1 MYTHIEL
8 AIADA
13 LVADRI
19 QYAERRRAISSGRP
33 KPTRIRRSLRMLFG
47 RQPVAGTVR

>member
-13 LVADRI
+13 LIADRI
-19 QYAERRRAISSGRP
+19 QYAERRRAISSARP
-33 KPTRIRRSLRMLFG
+33 KRTRIRRSLRMPFG
-47 RQPVAGTVR
+47 RQTVAGSAR